1 MAILNSRSALE
12 SHHSS
17 RSEGTTRLHTCTST
31 KTLPA
36 APLNVCLLL
45 QAVDAMTG
53 ARQTF
58 SVRDLRNKRRL
69 IAYYGNKVPLCPI
82 TRIDLIYFEDARV
95 F

>member
-12 SHHSS
+12 SHLSS
-17 RSEGTTRLHTCTST
+17 RSEVMTRLHTCTST
-31 KTLPA
+31 KTLA
-36 APLNVCLLL
+36 APLNVCLVL

-69 IAYYGNKVPLCPI
+69 IAYYGNKVSLCPI
-82 TRIDLIYFEDARV
+82 TRIVLISFEDARV

>member
-1 MAILNSRSALE
+1 
-12 SHHSS
+12 
-17 RSEGTTRLHTCTST
+17 
-31 KTLPA
+31 
-36 APLNVCLLL
+36 
-45 QAVDAMTG
+45 MTG